1 MRADRSTLT
10 SRELAVLSLVAA
22 GRSNR
27 EIGAAL
33 AITEG
38 TVKAHLQRMY
48 RKMHVANRTQA
59 AVLHRK
65 VETRPQLPADV
76 DR

>member
-1 MRADRSTLT
+1 MSRDRSTLT
-10 SRELAVLSLVAA
+10 PREADVLRLIAA

-27 EIGAAL
+27 EIGGRL

-38 TVKAHLQRMY
+38 TVKGHLQRIY
-48 RKMHVANRTQA
+48 RKLRVENRTQA
-59 AVLHRK
+59 ALLHRK
-65 VETRPQLPADV
+65 LEPPVPPPVDV

>member
-1 MRADRSTLT
+1 MRTDRSALT
-10 SRELAVLSLVAA
+10 RREIEVLRLITA

-27 EIGAAL
+27 QIGAAL
-33 AITEG
+33 TITEG
-38 TVKAHLQRMY
+38 TVKGHLQRIY

-59 AVLHRK
+59 ALLHRK
-65 VETRPQLPADV
+65 LEPPVPPPVDV

>member
-1 MRADRSTLT
+1 MPHDRHALT
-10 SRELAVLSLVAA
+10 AREAEILRHIAA

-27 EIGAAL
+27 EIGTAL
-33 AITEG
+33 DITEG
-38 TVKAHLQRMY
+38 TVKGHLQRIY
-48 RKMHVANRTQA
+48 RKMHVTNRTQA

-65 VETRPQLPADV
+65 LEARPHLPADV